1 MAEKSVHG
9 SPQPKRVL
17 GDKVHFIGDT
27 GRAPGQRYCDGETI
41 PITAPRGAMAR
52 LAATFTGVCVC
63 ACVCVCVC
71 MCVCVP
77 VHVCVACDS
86 IQKANCLHNRF

>member
-9 SPQPKRVL
+9 SPQPNRVL
-17 GDKVHFIGDT
+17 EDKVHFIGDT

-41 PITAPRGAMAR
+41 PITAARGAMASHFHR
-52 LAATFTGVCVC
+52 GV
-63 ACVCVCVC
+63 CVCVCVC
-71 MCVCVP
+71 ECVR

-86 IQKANCLHNRF
+86 IQQANSLHKGF